1 MFILSLGH
9 SYIEDSCTTLAQ
21 QGSALRVFV
30 DKI

>member
-21 QGSALRVFV
+21 QGSAYLLT
-30 DKI
+30 KLSS